1 VRTIRWH
8 FCFILLIGVAGGYG
22 QVAPKPS
29 GQQTGS
35 YEPITRKQR
44 FKWFVTS
51 TVGPESL
58 MAGLFSAGFSTS
70 GNSPSEYGPHWDGF
84 GKRYG
89 MRLTG
94 VSTGHAIEGTVGSL
108 WGEDPRYVRAEGQPL
123 KGRVK
128 NIVVMTFLA
137 RRRDG
142 NLAPAYARF
151 IGSAGN
157 NFLSNTW
164 RADSQAGTGDAC
176 GRILVGVAGRMA
188 GNAFSEFW
196 PIVTKHVFHKDH

>member
-1 VRTIRWH
+1 VA
-8 FCFILLIGVAGGYG
+8 FLLHSLSRSGGRLWTRSA
-22 QVAPKPS
+22 QAKRPA
-29 GQQTGS
+29 TGS
-35 YEPITRKQR
+35 YEPITGKQR
-44 FKWFVTS
+44 LKWFVTS

-70 GNSPSEYGPHWDGF
+70 SNSPSEYGPHWEGF

-94 VSTGHAIEGTVGSL
+94 VSTGHAIEATVGSL
-108 WGEDPRYVRAEGQPL
+108 WGEDPRYFRAEGQPL

-157 NFLSNTW
+157 NFCPILGGLTV
-164 RADSQAGTGDAC
+164 RLAPGTPVVESWLESRVAWQVTHSPNS
-176 GRILVGVAGRMA
+176 GR
-188 GNAFSEFW
+188 S
-196 PIVTKHVFHKDH
+196 